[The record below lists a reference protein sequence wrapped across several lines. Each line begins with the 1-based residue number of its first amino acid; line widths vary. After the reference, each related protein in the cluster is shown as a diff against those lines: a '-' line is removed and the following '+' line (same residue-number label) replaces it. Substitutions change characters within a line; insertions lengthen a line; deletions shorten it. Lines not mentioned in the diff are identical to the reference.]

1 MGNPHGA
8 ETKFGLPLLMVIL
21 MELSIAYV
29 GQALLYV
36 VQRSLCTGQPLRLT
50 YSLRIKNAVSGHGM
64 FYLICRYRVD
74 IF

>member
-36 VQRSLCTGQPLRLT
+36 VQRSLCMGQPLRLT
-50 YSLRIKNAVSGHGM
+50 YSLRIKMWSLGTAC
-64 FYLICRYRVD
+64 FTLFVD
-74 IF
+74 IV

>member
-36 VQRSLCTGQPLRLT
+36 VQRSLCMGQTLRLT
-50 YSLRIKNAVSGHGM
+50 YSLRIKMWHGM
-64 FYLICRYRVD
+64 FYLICRYHVG
-74 IF
+74 IL